1 MTRNEAIRMFW
12 GKLFDVINSPQTT
25 IGDFFEAEGKLREI
39 YDQLNTTVP
48 EDLREE
54 VWNSHLSDIK

>member
-54 VWNSHLSDIK
+54 V